1 MSKSVEAGDGNDPP
15 FEEVHPGGEGAYYGS
30 VEEEAEGKRHKG
42 RNRLVSIGLAVVVV
56 GVVAFFVARATFG
69 GSSSGVV
76 KPGNSAPAILLP
88 GLNGNQIS
96 LASYRGK
103 VVLVNFWATWCPPC
117 QAEMPNLAQ
126 VYQQRKGEGFEILGV
141 DQGESQDTVAGY
153 LKSNQSKS
161 YDWTIALDHTDK
173 VSQDYGVYTL
183 PTSFL
188 IDRDGKIVQI
198 WNTQVSQSSLDKA
211 LASLGITG

>member
-1 MSKSVEAGDGNDPP
+1 MGMKAPEHYTD
-15 FEEVHPGGEGAYYGS
+15 EVHPAGEGAYYGDGE
-30 VEEEAEGKRHKG
+30 VDEGNQHHG
-42 RNRLVSIGLAVVVV
+42 RNRLISIGLAVVVV

-76 KPGNSAPAILLP
+76 KAGNNAPPISLP
-88 GLNGNQIS
+88 GLSGNSVS

-117 QAEMPNLAQ
+117 QAEMPHLAQ
-126 VYQQRKGEGFEILGV
+126 IYQQRKGEGFEILGV
-141 DQGESQDTVAGY
+141 DQGESQDTVTSY
-153 LKSNQSKS
+153 LKSKS
-161 YDWTIALDHTDK
+161 YDWTFVLDHTDK

-188 IDRDGKIVQI
+188 IDRNGKIVQI
-198 WNTQVSQSSLDKA
+198 WKTQVSKTSLEQA
-211 LASLGITG
+211 LAGLGING